1 MPKHILV
8 SGLTGKIIIDVNEIL
23 TVYEVSVRGEE
34 RTVIKFKN
42 GEEVYSSDSPYEI
55 SKEIKN
61 DSF

>member
-8 SGLTGKIIIDVNEIL
+8 RGLTGKIIVDVNEIL

-42 GEEVYSSDSPYEI
+42 GEEVYCLYKPEGLYTDIVE
-55 SKEIKN
+55 N
-61 DSF
+61 F